1 MANKRV
7 MSELNTT
14 EYNGSNLLKDPPN
27 LSKYLSFCSIFEG
40 NKLFK
45 IKWSPEP
52 ISKNGVK
59 SKNLTSR
66 IYL

>member
-1 MANKRV
+1 MREF
-7 MSELNTT
+7 STT
-14 EYNGSNLLKDPPN
+14 EYSGSNLLREPPN
-27 LSKYLSFCSIFEG
+27 LSKYLSFCSILEE

-45 IKWSPEP
+45 IKWRPET
-52 ISKNGVK
+52 ISKKTGLE